1 MSVRV
6 NVRMSKIM
14 RTLIKVAVRRY
25 ATYANYRTLRNL
37 LSRVGDHRP
46 KKFSRIVSGL

>member
-14 RTLIKVAVRRY
+14 PKPVKVGARTY
-25 ATYANYRTLRNL
+25 ATYANYRT
-37 LSRVGDHRP
+37 V
-46 KKFSRIVSGL
+46 RIVRFDKS